1 MPHPIRSVLAVLV
14 GLAVLLFLPAGTWR
28 WPNGWL
34 FFAVFTASGAVC
46 VPVLMRVNPDVLAAR
61 SRLFGQETKRWDR
74 VLVVFLIVDVYA
86 IVVVGALDDGRFHWS
101 AVPAW
106 ICALGYLLFLA
117 GFSGSAWA
125 EAVNKFAEPSVRIQ
139 TERGHTVVSTG
150 PYAIVR
156 HPLYL
161 FSFAV
166 VIGTALALG
175 SLWALVPAIIACLTF
190 ILRTHWEDQTLQAEL
205 PGYKEFAQR
214 VRFKLLPGV
223 W

>member
-1 MPHPIRSVLAVLV
+1 MPHPIRSVLAVLA
-14 GLAVLLFLPAGTWR
+14 GLAVLLFLPAGTWN
-28 WPNGWL
+28 WPNGWV
-34 FFAVFTASGAVC
+34 FFAVFAAFGAIC
-46 VPVLMRVNPDVLAAR
+46 VPVLMRVNPEILAAR
-61 SRLFGQETKRWDR
+61 SRTFGPGTKLWDR
-74 VLVVFLIVDVYA
+74 ILVRFLITDIFG

-101 AVPAW
+101 TVPAW
-106 ICALGYLLFLA
+106 VYALGYVLFLL
-117 GFSGSAWA
+117 GFTGTAWA

-156 HPLYL
+156 HPLYS
-161 FSFAV
+161 FSFPV
-166 VIGTALALG
+166 VIGAALALG
-175 SLWALVPAIIACLTF
+175 SLWALVPAAIACLTL

-214 VRFKLLPGV
+214 VRFKLIPGI